1 MDLFK
6 LSAKIG
12 MDTTEFERGM
22 KASKESMQQAKKSYN
37 EYMSDVAKM
46 AAELRKLEGLDQGA
60 AMKKAYASIEKE
72 QYDLTERT
80 RKVVDA
86 TEEVG
91 EATEEATGKAKRH
104 WWQLGETVNDT
115 GQQVKASTI
124 MLGHWMY
131 DLTKKAAGIGTS
143 LVKTGLS
150 YNSQMEDYTTNFRVM
165 LGSMAAAEAKVEEL
179 KSMAAKTPFAME
191 DLADATQTLLAFGVQ
206 TDKTTSVMTRLGDIS
221 LGNAQRFSSLSNA
234 YGKAAAQGKLTG
246 EVVQMMVDAGFNPL
260 LLIAQE
266 TGEAMTDLQKRMSA
280 GAVSV
285 DELDLALKRATSEG
299 GQFYRG
305 MEEASKTL
313 SGQLS
318 TLEDNWN
325 AFMGEAMAPVN
336 EQLSS
341 KILPKAIE
349 SLDKLS
355 DALFGVGEDAESAK
369 KKLFLNTEG
378 EEIDP
383 SANLL
388 TWINNLMATWTDGL
402 TEDQTTIDSFVSQF
416 NENTNSIRTALQAR
430 LYNLSDP
437 VALEEMQAIELKIG
451 QIDSMQARVDEL
463 LTKRAGGYITP
474 EEEAELQSIIATLQ
488 TMQTELEA
496 ATTFESNIVTPWER
510 LVTSAGSMVT
520 DGIDKLADFFEW
532 CAEDGKNAKKV
543 VDGMY
548 VALAGIAGLKVGGLL
563 GAIVGATGM
572 ALMTRLD
579 EIASKA
585 ANAHL
590 QLLKLTGKTPE
601 GTEVEYSSEG
611 LTVNGRLYPSSL
623 ADSAQTG
630 EVIQT
635 GPNTGVIVP
644 SGGGERSTATKHAT
658 GLDYVPYN
666 EYPAILHEGEA
677 VLTKMEATQWRSGG
691 FTQPE
696 KIDYNRLA
704 ETIVSAFA
712 ASGIGFSIGG
722 RELATLTAGD
732 NTRAINARQNDINI
746 GRLRF

>member
-6 LSAKIG
+6 L
-12 MDTTEFERGM
+12 
-22 KASKESMQQAKKSYN
+22 
-37 EYMSDVAKM
+37 VA
-46 AAELRKLEGLDQGA
+46 RVGLDSSGYEKGISS
-60 AMKKAYASIEKE
+60 AMAKGVLLGNAM
-72 QYDLTERT
+72 TEL
-80 RKVVDA
+80 A
-86 TEEVG
+86 
-91 EATEEATGKAKRH
+91 
-104 WWQLGETVNDT
+104 
-115 GQQVKASTI
+115 
-124 MLGHWMY
+124 
-131 DLTKKAAGIGTS
+131 KKAAGIGAS

-165 LGSMAAAEAKVEEL
+165 LGSMAEAEAKVEEL
-179 KSMAAKTPFAME
+179 KTMAAKTPFAMS

-266 TGEAMTDLQKRMSA
+266 TGETMTDLQKRMSA

-336 EQLSS
+336 EALSS

-355 DALFGVGEDAESAK
+355 AALFGVEDQADDTK
-369 KKLFLNTEG
+369 KSLFFDTEG
-378 EEIDP
+378 NAIDP
-383 SANLL
+383 NANLL
-388 TWINNLMATWTDGL
+388 TWLNDLMVEWTNGV
-402 TEDQTTIDSFVSQF
+402 TEDKTTVDAYVKTF
-416 NENTNSIRTALQAR
+416 NDNTQAIRTALQAR
-430 LYNLSDP
+430 LYDLSNP
-437 VALEEMQAIELKIG
+437 VSLDEMQKIEGKIA
-451 QIDSMQARVDEL
+451 QIDTMQARVDEL

-488 TMQTELEA
+488 TMQEELEA
-496 ATTFESNIVTPWER
+496 AAAFNDNIITPWEK
-510 LVTSAGSMVT
+510 LVEKMSDASVDTIDSMTDFIIKCMENPTAVKETATAIGGMFLGLKGAGIGATVAGPIGAIAGFILGFATPEVAVHLQEIKGFFSWLLDASVVEPALRVWENAQAIWGGIVDLWYAAGENIATVGDRIAAAIGLEEDFFNTTVPEWWAEKVTGPIASAWESVGGWIQSA
-520 DGIDKLADFFEW
+520 IDKAREFLGISKE
-532 CAEDGKNAKKV
+532 AETSKEQPRPYDSF
-543 VDGMY
+543 
-548 VALAGIAGLKVGGLL
+548 VGP
-563 GAIVGATGM
+563 M
-572 ALMTRLD
+572 
-579 EIASKA
+579 
-585 ANAHL
+585 
-590 QLLKLTGKTPE
+590 PE
-601 GTEVEYSSEG
+601 EPKS
-611 LTVNGRLYPSSL
+611 
-623 ADSAQTG
+623 
-630 EVIQT
+630 
-635 GPNTGVIVP
+635 
-644 SGGGERSTATKHAT
+644 HAT

-691 FTQPE
+691 FAQPE
-696 KIDYNRLA
+696 KIDYTRLA